1 MDSDAEQEFHENVRL
16 GTDLLEAATQL
27 TNDPEQME
35 RYDKV
40 LNMPGVDTALFMIFK
55 SSEVSPSHPKSLLQ
69 SAFMLG
75 YFVHDRLGQ
84 VEKLWEGGP
93 EDEPSYDQE

>member
-1 MDSDAEQEFHENVRL
+1 MDSNAEQEFNENIRL

-35 RYDKV
+35 RYDQI

-55 SSEVSPSHPKSLLQ
+55 SSEGTPTHPKSLLQ

-75 YFVHDRLGQ
+75 YFVHERLGQ
-84 VEKLWEGGP
+84 VEKLWEDGP
-93 EDEPSYDQE
+93 EDEPFYN

>member
-1 MDSDAEQEFHENVRL
+1 MSNNSEQEFYDNLRL
-16 GTDLLEAATQL
+16 GTDLLDAATKL

-40 LNMPGVDTALFMIFK
+40 VNMPGVDTALFMIFK
-55 SSEVSPSHPKSLLQ
+55 SSEVTPAHPKALLQ

-75 YFVHDRLGQ
+75 YFVHERLTQ
-84 VEKLWEGGP
+84 VDKLWEDGL
-93 EDEPSYDQE
+93 DNEPTYN

>member
-1 MDSDAEQEFHENVRL
+1 MDSNAEQEFFENVRL
-16 GTDLLEAATQL
+16 GTDLLDAATQL

-35 RYDKV
+35 RYDKI

-55 SSEVSPSHPKSLLQ
+55 SSEGTPTHPKSLLQ

-84 VEKLWEGGP
+84 VEKLWEDGP
-93 EDEPSYDQE
+93 EDEPSYN

>member
-1 MDSDAEQEFHENVRL
+1 MDSDAEQEFYENVRL
-16 GTDLLEAATQL
+16 GTDLLDAATKL
-27 TNDPEQME
+27 TNDPEQMQ
-35 RYDKV
+35 RYDDILK
-40 LNMPGVDTALFMIFK
+40 MPGVDTALFMIFK
-55 SSEVSPSHPKSLLQ
+55 SSEGTPTHPKSLLQ

>member
-1 MDSDAEQEFHENVRL
+1 MDNDAEQEFYENVRL
-16 GTDLLEAATQL
+16 GTDLLDAATKL
-27 TNDPEQME
+27 TDDPEQME
-35 RYDKV
+35 RYDKI

-55 SSEVSPSHPKSLLQ
+55 SAEVSPSLHPKSLLQ

-84 VEKLWEGGP
+84 VEKLWEDGP
-93 EDEPSYDQE
+93 DDEPTYH